1 MNSDI
6 NIKTLEMTRRIRD
19 ANYEKL
25 SGKPPHERISFYREK
40 AQRLYN
46 KIGGKFPILTAAKAE

>member
-1 MNSDI
+1 
-6 NIKTLEMTRRIRD
+6 MTRRIRD

-25 SGKPPHERISFYREK
+25 SGKPPRERIAYYREK

-46 KIGGKFPILTAAKAE
+46 KIGGDPPNFIAS